1 MPNETDLPNQTDLH
15 GLAKQVG
22 DDWAQGAYYDEAER
36 AMGGQWRDLVWPI
49 ISGSDFSQT
58 MDQAAGHGRN
68 TALLLQHAGHLTAV
82 DINETNIAFLK
93 QRFGDCPN
101 IRFIKNNG
109 FDLREVSG
117 ASVSFLY
124 SFDAMVHFDS
134 DVVRNY
140 IKEFR
145 RVMKPGAQGF
155 CHYSNN
161 YHIPTG
167 SYRDH
172 GGWRN
177 FMSRQLFEHWLTKEG
192 LQVLESHYVSGVQQ
206 IIATDDGNCD
216 AVTLFRLPEDAV
228 PMRDFAD
235 SSSAGSLSLQA
246 RLDHAEAQLSAL
258 RCSTSWRA
266 TQPLRWVMERIRR
279 A

>member
-1 MPNETDLPNQTDLH
+1 MPNQTDLPKQTDLH

-22 DDWAQGAYYDEAER
+22 DDWTQGAYYDEAER

-49 ISGSDFSQT
+49 ISGSDFAQT
-58 MDQAAGHGRN
+58 LDLAAGHGRN

-82 DINETNIAFLK
+82 DINETNIAFLN
-93 QRFGDCPN
+93 QRFGDRPN

-109 FDLREVSG
+109 FDLREMDG
-117 ASVSFLY
+117 ASISFLY

-134 DVVRNY
+134 DVIRNY

-145 RVMKPGAQGF
+145 RVMRPGAQGF

-161 YHIPTG
+161 YHNPTG

-192 LQVLESHYVSGVQQ
+192 LQVLKSHYVSGVQQ

-216 AVTLFRLPEDAV
+216 AVTLFRLPEDAA
-228 PMRDFAD
+228 PMREFAGG
-235 SSSAGSLSLQA
+235 SSADSLSLQA

-258 RCSTSWRA
+258 RSSTSWRA
-266 TQPLRWVMERIRR
+266 TQPLRWAMERIRR
-279 A
+279 P